1 MSVVYI
7 LEKYDLRDKFDYTQP
22 NVTILNVFSS
32 MEKAIEWRDRYIK
45 DESNIEDDF
54 EGDLQRESPVE
65 FFVSKYQVLE

>member
-7 LEKYDLRDKFDYTQP
+7 LEKYDPQDEFDYTQP

-45 DESNIEDDF
+45 DEFNIEDDF

-65 FFVSKYQVLE
+65 FFISKYQVLE

>member
-7 LEKYDLRDKFDYTQP
+7 LEKYDPQDEFDYTQP
-22 NVTILNVFSS
+22 NVTILNVFPS

-45 DESNIEDDF
+45 DSFNIEDDF

-65 FFVSKYQVLE
+65 FFISKYQVLE